1 MVATEIKD
9 PKAVDKFV
17 SQVAKDWKSAKQN
30 SVDHTLCVFAQ
41 KLTLTTEK
49 MLETDVKN
57 LLNLGLSQ
65 ILVHDAVQVISYLNN
80 FTRIAD
86 ALNVDMERY
95 VIDWEK

>member
-1 MVATEIKD
+1 
-9 PKAVDKFV
+9 
-17 SQVAKDWKSAKQN
+17 
-30 SVDHTLCVFAQ
+30 
-41 KLTLTTEK
+41 

-86 ALNVDMERY
+86 AFNVDMERY
-95 VIDWEK
+95 VIDWVK

>member
-1 MVATEIKD
+1 M
-9 PKAVDKFV
+9 
-17 SQVAKDWKSAKQN
+17 
-30 SVDHTLCVFAQ
+30 DHTLCVFVQ
-41 KLTLTTEK
+41 KLTLATGK

-95 VIDWEK
+95 VIDWGK

>member
-1 MVATEIKD
+1 M
-9 PKAVDKFV
+9 DKFV
-17 SQVAKDWKSAKQN
+17 SQVTKDWRSVKLN

-41 KLTLTTEK
+41 KLTLTPGK

-80 FTRIAD
+80 FIRIPD
-86 ALNVDMERY
+86 ALNVDLECY
-95 VIDWEK
+95 FIDWGK

>member
-1 MVATEIKD
+1 M
-9 PKAVDKFV
+9 DKFV
-17 SQVAKDWKSAKQN
+17 SQVAKDWKSAKLN

-41 KLTLTTEK
+41 KLTLTPGK

-65 ILVHDAVQVISYLNN
+65 ISVHDAVQVISYLNN

-95 VIDWEK
+95 VIDWDK